1 VETKPQEKRDT
12 RDWSVAWKN
21 PFVVAWFVLLT
32 IVLTVNF
39 FMVSMAIVTFPGLTI
54 EDYYEKGKD
63 MGKIIAQRNKMEEMA
78 WQIDINL
85 PELTQNKPQNYT
97 ILVKDKNGKPF
108 NVDSAVLYYYRPS
121 NKKYDGESPLKPT
134 GKVGEYAG
142 EIMLPLKG
150 KYDFV
155 LELKRGDDL
164 FQVGRSMMVQAEG
177 QRTQP
182 TRQTSA
188 ETKTVNP

>member
-1 VETKPQEKRDT
+1 MTEKKVDG

-21 PFVVAWFVLLT
+21 PFVIGWFALLV
-32 IVLTVNF
+32 IVLSVNF

-63 MGKIIAQRNKMEEMA
+63 MGKIIAQRQKMEQMA

-85 PELTQNKPQNYT
+85 PVLTQNKPQHYT
-97 ILVKDKNGKPF
+97 ILVKDKTGKPF

-121 NKKYDGESPLKPT
+121 NKQYDGESALKPT
-134 GKVGEYAG
+134 GRVGEYEG
-142 EIMLPLKG
+142 DINLPLKG

-155 LELKRGDDL
+155 LELKRGEEL
-164 FQVGRSMMVQAEG
+164 FQVGRTMMVQESPESPKGGADS
-177 QRTQP
+177 TWL
-182 TRQTSA
+182 
-188 ETKTVNP
+188 K